1 MSSIRQIFP
10 IVLSIQIT
18 VAVGIT
24 GWISFNS
31 SERAIQKL
39 TRELCNNL
47 NYRVEL
53 KINAY
58 LKESVRINQA
68 LTTAL
73 RNGSVNPNDIS
84 EVQTEI
90 FNTSRELNSQN
101 ILFYGNES
109 GTMVGIER
117 QNDANFLLRIR
128 EDNTS
133 PNRPTYELSNNG
145 IRGKVIMNEVYDH
158 RTRPWYI
165 DAKKS
170 GKAIWSSIFVSTTDG
185 ELTTTKATPIYN
197 ASGGLQGVVGMN
209 ISLKQIKQ
217 FMLQTRPSDQWHV
230 FLVEGNGN
238 LVATTSEVP
247 VFEKNGNTVK
257 RFELAQSKDPRLQ
270 DAGLALRKQL
280 GSTQSMENLQVV
292 EFNSNGEKYILSM
305 QKLAQDLE
313 LDWSVGIIVPKSIFM
328 QEIDTNNR
336 VTLVIIMILLAVNI
350 LIGLAIASWLLR
362 PIKNLMTAAK
372 EIEEESFNSEAL
384 DSVAHRQDELGQ
396 MARVFQEM
404 GSTIAERQ
412 NGMKGQLFKLRQ
424 EKDEAKKE
432 VIRSRIEQSQSLQA
446 LLTRARASRTDSTS
460 NTLTSIDSAFIHR
473 CQQELFDLIG
483 PVAKIILKKAL
494 DQNPSQSQLVEE
506 IARQIPN
513 QFQSE
518 QFRQRFVSER

>member
-31 SERAIQKL
+31 SERAVQKL
-39 TRELCNNL
+39 TRELCSNL

-53 KINAY
+53 KINTY
-58 LKESVRINQA
+58 LKESVQINQA

-73 RNGSVNPNDIS
+73 LNGSVNPNNIG
-84 EVQTEI
+84 EVQREI
-90 FNTSRELNSQN
+90 FNKSRELNSQN

-117 QNDANFLLRIR
+117 QNDSNFLLRIR
-128 EDNTS
+128 EDNVN
-133 PNRPTYELSNNG
+133 PNRPTFELSNNG

-165 DAKKS
+165 DAKRS

-185 ELTTTKATPIYN
+185 EWTTTKATPIYN
-197 ASGGLQGVVGMN
+197 ANGGLQGVAGIN

-217 FMLQTRPSDQWHV
+217 FMLQTRPSDKWNV
-230 FLVEGNGN
+230 FLIEGNGN
-238 LVATTSEVP
+238 LVATTSDVP
-247 VFEKNGNTVK
+247 VFERNGNAIK

-270 DAGLALRKQL
+270 DAGLALREQL
-280 GSTQSMENLQVV
+280 GSPQSVENLQVV

-305 QKLAQDLE
+305 QNLDEDLE

-336 VTLVIIMILLAVNI
+336 VTLVIIVIMLGVNI

-372 EIEEESFNSEAL
+372 EIEEESFNPEELA
-384 DSVAHRQDELGQ
+384 SVAQRQDELGQ

-412 NGMKGQLFKLRQ
+412 NGMKSQLSKLRA
-424 EKDEAKKE
+424 EKDEAKKAAIASQMGQTNSVE
-432 VIRSRIEQSQSLQA
+432 SLLSRSRA
-446 LLTRARASRTDSTS
+446 LRIGDASRRS
-460 NTLTSIDSAFIHR
+460 
-473 CQQELFDLIG
+473 
-483 PVAKIILKKAL
+483 
-494 DQNPSQSQLVEE
+494 
-506 IARQIPN
+506 
-513 QFQSE
+513 
-518 QFRQRFVSER
+518 

>member
-31 SERAIQKL
+31 SERAVQKL
-39 TRELCNNL
+39 TRELCSNL

-53 KINAY
+53 KINTY
-58 LKESVRINQA
+58 LKESVQINQA

-73 RNGSVNPNDIS
+73 LNGSVNPNNIG
-84 EVQTEI
+84 EVQREI
-90 FNTSRELNSQN
+90 FNKSRELNSQN

-117 QNDANFLLRIR
+117 QNDSNFLLRIR
-128 EDNTS
+128 EDNVN
-133 PNRPTYELSNNG
+133 PNRPTFELSNNG

-165 DAKKS
+165 DAKRS

-197 ASGGLQGVVGMN
+197 ANGGLQGVAGIN

-217 FMLQTRPSDQWHV
+217 FMLQTRPSDKWNV
-230 FLVEGNGN
+230 FLIEGNGN
-238 LVATTSEVP
+238 LVATTSDVP
-247 VFEKNGNTVK
+247 VFERNGNAIK

-270 DAGLALRKQL
+270 DAGLALREQL
-280 GSTQSMENLQVV
+280 GTPQSVENLQVV

-305 QKLAQDLE
+305 QNLDEDLE

-336 VTLVIIMILLAVNI
+336 VTLVIIMIMLGVNI

-372 EIEEESFNSEAL
+372 EIEEESFNPEELA
-384 DSVAHRQDELGQ
+384 SVAQRQDELGQ

-412 NGMKGQLFKLRQ
+412 NGMKSQLSKLRA
-424 EKDEAKKE
+424 EKDEAKKAAIASQMGQTNSVE
-432 VIRSRIEQSQSLQA
+432 SLLSRSRA
-446 LLTRARASRTDSTS
+446 LRIGDASRRS
-460 NTLTSIDSAFIHR
+460 
-473 CQQELFDLIG
+473 
-483 PVAKIILKKAL
+483 
-494 DQNPSQSQLVEE
+494 
-506 IARQIPN
+506 
-513 QFQSE
+513 
-518 QFRQRFVSER
+518 